1 VEVLGPDTSG
11 EQIPA
16 RDRMRP
22 LLAVALIMF
31 EALGLA
37 TLISEEVESGTAQAL
52 LVTPARARD
61 IFAAKGFIGVT
72 LAFGQAALFL
82 AVVGGMGSQPLIILV
97 ALLLGA
103 ALVTGVGF
111 LIASAAR
118 DMMSVMAWG
127 ALALIIFTIP
137 AFGILFPGAISDWVK
152 AVPSYYLADTLH
164 QAADFDA
171 GWGSV
176 WPDLLILLGFDLALI
191 LAGIRVLGRRFQ

>member
-1 VEVLGPDTSG
+1 
-11 EQIPA
+11 
-16 RDRMRP
+16 MRP
-22 LLAVALIMF
+22 LLAMALIMF

-61 IFAAKGFIGVT
+61 IFAAKGLLGVT

-82 AVVGGMGSQPLIILV
+82 AIVGGMDSQPLVILV

-127 ALALIIFTIP
+127 TLALIIFTIP
-137 AFGILFPGAISDWVK
+137 AFSVLFPGVISDWIKV
-152 AVPSYYLADTLH
+152 VPSYYLVGTLH

-176 WPDLLILLGFDLALI
+176 WPDLLILLGFDIALVW
-191 LAGIRVLGRRFQ
+191 AGIRALRRRFQ